1 MGLTCVRERV
11 ADHQLDA
18 WQSHGWSDWWL
29 HCRVFA
35 GCGALEEQVA
45 PLPVLQHAGAI
56 CGMCQCCGWTWSQLL
71 THMPQVG
78 ASLKVFEMIK
88 SDSSFVQT
96 VRDNTHH
103 FRKYVDLSAP

>member
-1 MGLTCVRERV
+1 
-11 ADHQLDA
+11 
-18 WQSHGWSDWWL
+18 
-29 HCRVFA
+29 
-35 GCGALEEQVA
+35 
-45 PLPVLQHAGAI
+45 
-56 CGMCQCCGWTWSQLL
+56 
-71 THMPQVG
+71 MPQVG